1 MRGNDDCTFAKSTI
15 LVENVT
21 GDDVVFRSLG
31 TGKSTSEIFGN
42 LLGNLR
48 TSSDIFGHL
57 RILSVPC
64 EKSWHSQDKNVTPMN
79 HKKLADIHGL
89 LHVFKNFAWRT
100 SFRSQLEVPVLSRSA
115 VWSLSVSNFL
125 KKRFSFF
132 LSIKQ
137 SVYFQSGKLTT
148 AGSRTVSAK
157 SESTCEFYWA
167 MNTLHTFSE
176 VTVVI
181 EFW

>member
-1 MRGNDDCTFAKSTI
+1 MRGNDDCTFAKSPI

-21 GDDVVFRSLG
+21 GDEVVFRSLG

-64 EKSWHSQDKNVTPMN
+64 EKSWHSHDKNVTPMN

-115 VWSLSVSNFL
+115 VENLWAEKLKFVWSLSVSNFL
-125 KKRFSFF
+125 KKRLLNNPSIFSRESWLRPVLARFQQN
-132 LSIKQ
+132 LSRLVNFIE
-137 SVYFQSGKLTT
+137 
-148 AGSRTVSAK
+148 R
-157 SESTCEFYWA
+157 WIH
-167 MNTLHTFSE
+167 NTLLAR
-176 VTVVI
+176 
-181 EFW
+181 